1 MISMPKKRGGR
12 DPKFSR
18 TIGEKPHVG
27 RRYVENGRVR
37 IEWSEGGTKRRR
49 SFGENS
55 PQARSEADAALE
67 EILIAGRRNTENEQR
82 PDQDGNPTDQPHT
95 VTAEAL
101 ARSLALS
108 LMDTADRIVEW
119 IRPKE

>member
-1 MISMPKKRGGR
+1 MPKKRSGR

-18 TIGEKPHVG
+18 TIGEKPNVG

-37 IEWSEGGTKRRR
+37 IEWSEGGTRRRR

-55 PQARSEADAALE
+55 PEARSEADAALE
-67 EILIAGRRNTENEQR
+67 EILITGQHDTENEQR
-82 PDQDGNPTDQPHT
+82 PNQDEVPTDQPIP
-95 VTAEAL
+95 VTAETF

-108 LMDTADRIVEW
+108 LMDTADRIADW

>member
-1 MISMPKKRGGR
+1 MPKKRGGR
-12 DPKFSR
+12 DPKFSH

-37 IEWSEGGTKRRR
+37 IEWSEGGTRRRR

-55 PQARSEADAALE
+55 PEARSEADAALE
-67 EILIAGRRNTENEQR
+67 EILDKERRNTENVRR
-82 PDQDGNPTDQPHT
+82 PDQDEESTGQPKP

-101 ARSLALS
+101 ARSLVLS
-108 LMDTADRIVEW
+108 LMDTADRVAEW
-119 IRPKE
+119 IRPEQ

>member
-1 MISMPKKRGGR
+1 MPKKRGGR

-37 IEWSEGGTKRRR
+37 IEWSEGGTRRRR

-55 PQARSEADAALE
+55 PEARSEADAALE

-82 PDQDGNPTDQPHT
+82 PDQDEDPIDQPNP

>member
-1 MISMPKKRGGR
+1 MRKKRGGR

-37 IEWSEGGTKRRR
+37 IEWSEGGTRRRR

-55 PQARSEADAALE
+55 PEARSEADAALE
-67 EILIAGRRNTENEQR
+67 EILTAMRRNTDKEQR
-82 PDQDGNPTDQPHT
+82 PDQDEKPTDRPKP
-95 VTAEAL
+95 VTIEAF

-108 LMDTADRIVEW
+108 LMDTADRIAEW
-119 IRPKE
+119 IRPEK

>member
-1 MISMPKKRGGR
+1 MPKKRGGR

-18 TIGEKPHVG
+18 TIGDKPHVG

-37 IEWSEGGTKRRR
+37 IEWSEGGTRRRR

-55 PQARSEADAALE
+55 PEARSEADAALE
-67 EILIAGRRNTENEQR
+67 EILSTGRRDTENEQR
-82 PDQDGNPTDQPHT
+82 PDQDATPTDQPKPVT
-95 VTAEAL
+95 VEAF

-108 LMDTADRIVEW
+108 LMDTADRIAEW
-119 IRPKE
+119 IRPEK